1 MVEDRLLFAE
11 EDQPPAAPTSD
22 VGAWKVMIVDDQED
36 VHSVTRLV
44 LDDFAFEGRK
54 VICLSAYSG
63 AEAKA
68 MIQKHPDV
76 AVMLLDVV
84 METHRAG
91 LDVAQFIRSEARNQ
105 LVRIILRTGQAGE
118 APEREVVTELDIN
131 DYRQKTELTAD
142 RLITAVTTAIRSYRD
157 LKIINESRRGFH
169 LLAMSVAH
177 QIRNR
182 TVAIAGFAN
191 IIKRKDES
199 SPEVAE
205 YLETILEESSRLESM
220 VQDVTDYAAIEVDI
234 LRPSNIREMLE
245 DAMDV
250 VDGRRTDAESSVG
263 WDIFCPDQTVLVD
276 PDLFVQTF
284 VALFQNAVDFSDDSP
299 KVRITVSPGIL
310 ACSIKVTD
318 YGTGIEEANLP
329 HIFDPFF
336 SLKPKGS
343 GMGLSIVKKVAMEH
357 QWDVSVET
365 ESGQGTTVRIVIP
378 RRELTGVSG

>member
-1 MVEDRLLFAE
+1 MTGVQTCAL
-11 EDQPPAAPTSD
+11 P
-22 VGAWKVMIVDDQED
+22 I
-36 VHSVTRLV
+36 
-44 LDDFAFEGRK
+44 
-54 VICLSAYSG
+54 Y
-63 AEAKA
+63 
-68 MIQKHPDV
+68 PDV

-84 METHRAG
+84 MGTHRAG

-205 YLETILEESSRLESM
+205 YLEKILEESSRLESM

-250 VDGRRTDAESSVG
+250 DRKSVVEGKSVG
-263 WDIFCPDQTVLVD
+263 
-276 PDLFVQTF
+276 
-284 VALFQNAVDFSDDSP
+284 
-299 KVRITVSPGIL
+299 
-310 ACSIKVTD
+310 
-318 YGTGIEEANLP
+318 
-329 HIFDPFF
+329 
-336 SLKPKGS
+336 
-343 GMGLSIVKKVAMEH
+343 
-357 QWDVSVET
+357 
-365 ESGQGTTVRIVIP
+365 
-378 RRELTGVSG
+378 